1 MVPSGLQ
8 GWAGVQNSLNTCRLL
23 PQAGDPRAWGQNSAL
38 FAEGDMEIVCYQL
51 SAEGEEVT
59 KGEQKNFIKE
69 TT

>member
-1 MVPSGLQ
+1 MIQAALQ
-8 GWAGVQNSLNTCRLL
+8 GCVQNLLNTCGLL
-23 PQAGDPRAWGQNSAL
+23 PQAGDPRAWGQSSVL
-38 FAEGDMEIVCYQL
+38 FAEGDMEIVCYQP